1 MHAVAVDLAPAAV
14 LVMRTS
20 QVLVARIARTDVA
33 CADLAR
39 TRSPAV
45 QAPSGVDCR
54 RQPATDASPIEFAP
68 PARCGVAFDARHRPR
83 PLVPRLGFARRKRAK
98 PNGRSRMLG
107 KANAN
112 WWTTPIEL
120 VHWPRSRN
128 QWPPLPALRRVRAV
142 GGIRAWAEGAGR
154 RASSLPDTTPIE
166 GACVSQP
173 ELTSRKL
180 RSTAPRSSEIAPTRS
195 TTRESAPRL
204 LEVDD

>member
-1 MHAVAVDLAPAAV
+1 MGAVRGVVDLAPEPV
-14 LVMRTS
+14 LVVRMR

-54 RQPATDASPIEFAP
+54 RQPAVAAGPIECAP

-83 PLVPRLGFARRKRAK
+83 PPVPRLGFARRKRAK
-98 PNGRSRMLG
+98 HNGRSGMLG
-107 KANAN
+107 EANAN
-112 WWTTPIEL
+112 WWTTPSEL

-128 QWPPLPALRRVRAV
+128 QGAPAPRLATLSAV

-154 RASSLPDTTPIE
+154 RASSLPDSTPIE
-166 GACVSQP
+166 GACVSD
-173 ELTSRKL
+173 
-180 RSTAPRSSEIAPTRS
+180 PRT
-195 TTRESAPRL
+195 
-204 LEVDD
+204 